1 VETNIVI
8 VDLSSPFTA
17 AQLLQY
23 LADKGIKA
31 SAFGPST
38 VRFVTHLEVG
48 RADIEEVGKWLGG
61 FGK

>member
-17 AQLLQY
+17 AQLLHY
-23 LADKGIKA
+23 LADNGIKA

-38 VRFVTHLEVG
+38 VRFVTHLEVNG
-48 RADIEEVGKWLGG
+48 ADIVEVGKWLGG
-61 FGK
+61 FGR